1 MTERPIDALLAQLRA
16 TAALAAGAPPERAAP
31 AAAAAPAGVDFAAL
45 LKSSLDQVNESQAKA
60 MGLARDFELGKGD
73 VALHDVMLAL
83 QKANIEFQGT
93 VQVRN
98 RLVAAYQDI
107 MNMQI

>member
-1 MTERPIDALLAQLRA
+1 MVNRPIDALIAELHA
-16 TAALAAGAPPERAAP
+16 TAALAAGKPVPSQPRP
-31 AAAAAPAGVDFAAL
+31 QAGGADFAAM
-45 LKSSLDQVNESQAKA
+45 LKSTLEQVSAAQSQATA
-60 MGLARDFELGKGD
+60 LARDFELGRSD
-73 VALHDVMLAL
+73 VALHDVMLAM
-83 QKANIEFQGT
+83 QKANIAFQGT

>member
-1 MTERPIDALLAQLRA
+1 MQTRPIDALLEQLRA
-16 TAALAAGAPPERAAP
+16 TAALAAGKPLESALPSP
-31 AAAAAPAGVDFAAL
+31 AAPAGADFAGL
-45 LKSSLDQVNESQAKA
+45 LKGALDQVNASQSQA
-60 MGLARDFELGKGD
+60 MTLARDFELGRND
-73 VALHDVMLAL
+73 VALHDVMLAM
-83 QKANIEFQGT
+83 QKANIAFQGT

>member
-1 MTERPIDALLAQLRA
+1 METRGIEDLLAQLRA
-16 TAALAAGAPPERAAP
+16 SAAFAAGTPAP
-31 AAAAAPAGVDFAAL
+31 AAAREANGGADFAVL
-45 LKSSLDQVNESQAKA
+45 LKGALDRVNDSQERAL
-60 MGLARDFELGKGD
+60 GLARDFETGKGD
-73 VALHDVMLAL
+73 VPVHEVMLSL
-83 QKANIEFQGT
+83 QKANIAFQGI

>member
-1 MTERPIDALLAQLRA
+1 MQTRPIDALIAELRA
-16 TAALAAGAPPERAAP
+16 TAALAAGKPIPNPLQP
-31 AAAAAPAGVDFAAL
+31 AAGGADFAAL
-45 LKSSLDQVNESQAKA
+45 LKSTLDQVSASQTQA
-60 MGLARDFELGKGD
+60 MALARDFELGRND

-83 QKANIEFQGT
+83 QKANIAFQGT

-107 MNMQI
+107 MNMPI